1 MRRSREIEVKLPVR
15 DLRAVVKRLEGLG
28 AKRVARVF
36 EQNALFDT
44 PDEYFKRHESILRIR
59 IEEKADLAW
68 KAQRHEMRK
77 SARKGLLTFKCPREG
92 SREGWRIAKS
102 RYKERE
108 EIEYRLP
115 DASRFARLLQ
125 RLGLRVWFRYEKYR
139 THYCISGSTLKI
151 DLDETPIG
159 TFLELEGSRR
169 SIDRA
174 AEALG
179 YSVRDYISA
188 SYLELYAVYCARKG
202 VSVADM
208 VFSPKKNVNLRTLRL
223 TNFPSPLNK

>member
-1 MRRSREIEVKLPVR
+1 MSRNREIEVKLPVR
-15 DLRAVVKRLEGLG
+15 NLAAVVKRLEALG
-28 AKRVARVF
+28 ARRVARVF

-44 PDEYFKRHESILRIR
+44 PDEHFKRHESILRIR
-59 IEEKADLAW
+59 IEEEAELAR
-68 KAQRHEMRK
+68 KPRRHERRK
-77 SARKGLLTFKCPREG
+77 VVCEGLLTFKCPAEG
-92 SREGWRIAKS
+92 SQKGRRTAHS
-102 RYKERE
+102 RYKEHE

-115 DASRFARLLQ
+115 DAGRFARLLE

-139 THYCISGSTLKI
+139 THYRISGSALKI

-179 YSVRDYISA
+179 YSVRDYITV
-188 SYLELYAVYCARKG
+188 SYLELYALDCARKG
-202 VSVADM
+202 ISVANM
-208 VFSPKKNVNLRTLRL
+208 VFSSKKNANSRTLRL
-223 TNFPSPLNK
+223 TNFASAFNK

>member
-1 MRRSREIEVKLPVR
+1 MPRNREIEVKLAVG
-15 DLRAVVKRLEGLG
+15 DLPAVVKRLEGLG
-28 AKRVARVF
+28 ARRVARVF

-44 PDEYFKRHESILRIR
+44 PDEHFRRHESILRIR
-59 IEEKADLAW
+59 VEENVDPEGRP
-68 KAQRHEMRK
+68 QGPERRK
-77 SARKGLLTFKCPREG
+77 SACEGLLTFKCPTEG
-92 SREGWRIAKS
+92 ARKVRRIAGS

-115 DASRFARLLQ
+115 DAGRFARLLE

-139 THYCISGSTLKI
+139 THYRISGSTLKI
-151 DLDETPIG
+151 DLDETPMG

-179 YSVRDYISA
+179 YSVRDYNSA
-188 SYLELYAVYCARKG
+188 SYFELYAIECGRRG
-202 VSVADM
+202 IPVANM
-208 VFSPKKNVNLRTLRL
+208 AFSSKKNANSRTLRL
-223 TNFPSPLNK
+223 TKFASAFNK